1 MTGAQATF
9 DGSTNPG
16 TVVLRDF
23 TGVEARASF
32 ATDAEAKLFSWGSVA
47 SPAVPADRHRRRG
60 RVDRPGEPVRL
71 PSPRSG
77 LVLDLIDGAARDRFN
92 LDKAVR
98 AMRAAMKACE
108 EACDD

>member
-16 TVVLRDF
+16 TVMLRDF

-32 ATDAEAKLFSWGSVA
+32 ATDAEAKLFY
-47 SPAVPADRHRRRG
+47 
-60 RVDRPGEPVRL
+60 
-71 PSPRSG
+71 G